1 MVLLGPPHRVAAPKF
16 CVPAATAFRRPLGDI
31 PIDAEGVAQAMQV
44 PGVEQSDIPHAD
56 EHGLEVHLPF
66 LQLVLGD
73 FTLVPV
79 IVGGP

>member
-1 MVLLGPPHRVAAPKF
+1 
-16 CVPAATAFRRPLGDI
+16 
-31 PIDAEGVAQAMQV
+31 MQV

-56 EHGLEVHLPF
+56 EHSLEVHLPF